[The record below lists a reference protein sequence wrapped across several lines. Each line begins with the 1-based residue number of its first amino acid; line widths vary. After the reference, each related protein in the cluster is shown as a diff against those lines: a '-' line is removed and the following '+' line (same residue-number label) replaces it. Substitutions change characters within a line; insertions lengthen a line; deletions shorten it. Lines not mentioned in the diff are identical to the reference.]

1 MVKYFTMII
10 KTTVSVCVSFVFL
23 VTLSCREKEP
33 VLPEVGNKAP
43 SFTLKDIDGNSVSL
57 SDFPDRVVI
66 LDFWATWC
74 HACKESSQELDRLY
88 RKYKE
93 RGVIIL
99 GISIDRGDDAIEKV
113 RFFAE
118 RYKLSYPMLM
128 DEQEVNK
135 KYQVTHI
142 PTTFI
147 LDKNHVIRKIFI
159 GSIPELRD
167 KISDQVEKLLPEG
180 KI

>member
-1 MVKYFTMII
+1 MII
-10 KTTVSVCVSFVFL
+10 KTTVSVFVSFIFL
-23 VTLSCREKEP
+23 VTLSCSEKEP

-43 SFTLKDIDGNSVSL
+43 SFTLKDIDGKSVSL
-57 SDFPDRVVI
+57 SDFRGRIIIV
-66 LDFWATWC
+66 DFWATWC
-74 HACKESSQELDRLY
+74 HACKESSQELDRVY
-88 RKYKE
+88 RKYKD
-93 RGVIIL
+93 RGIIIL
-99 GISIDRGDDAIEKV
+99 GISIDRGDDSIEKV

-128 DEQEVNK
+128 DDREINK
-135 KYQVTHI
+135 KYAVTHI

-167 KISDQVEKLLPEG
+167 KISEQVETLLEG